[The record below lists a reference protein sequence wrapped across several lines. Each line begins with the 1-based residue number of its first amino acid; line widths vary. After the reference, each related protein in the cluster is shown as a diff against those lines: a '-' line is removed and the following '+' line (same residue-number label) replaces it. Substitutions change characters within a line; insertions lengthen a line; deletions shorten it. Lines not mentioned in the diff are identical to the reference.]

1 MEGLEVAPYF
11 ERRVLNNP
19 QRSHLIPYVADAV
32 RHPEETLVQSDGKVR
47 HWRYVPELRYH
58 IRVTTTGDGALF
70 NAHEDSNYTR
80 KKGRPE

>member
-1 MEGLEVAPYF
+1 M
-11 ERRVLNNP
+11 
-19 QRSHLIPYVADAV
+19 
-32 RHPEETLVQSDGKVR
+32 QSDGKVR